1 ARVHARGGSI
11 AAALPSI
18 SRLAGIGEDPELTG
32 ALVAAVA
39 EEATPARWIALAAA
53 VAGDGEAT
61 DELAALA
68 TLLQGLERFPRSQQ
82 LRRAAGMRAGKLD
95 RILLA
100 IGLLESGLGRP
111 ASAAT
116 DRAAAV

>member
-1 ARVHARGGSI
+1 
-11 AAALPSI
+11 
-18 SRLAGIGEDPELTG
+18 
-32 ALVAAVA
+32 
-39 EEATPARWIALAAA
+39 
-53 VAGDGEAT
+53 
-61 DELAALA
+61 
-68 TLLQGLERFPRSQQ
+68 LQGLERFPRSQQ

-116 DRAAAV
+116 DRAAAVELGELYEFRVTQLAMAGRPRAAAEVLASFEGFYAAAARRWPDFKPDLANAYAAMGRGMVG